1 MRRYSKLNFSAN
13 TGKKRGV
20 ISMKFM
26 MDLYGNGLLLGE
38 KTLDSLWMRQNL
50 TMNNIANVD
59 TPGFKSQYMTFE
71 NELAQKIRS
80 ALTVKKTSMKNVARG
95 IENMRPSVHTT
106 LNESTRLDE
115 NNVDMDQEQVELA
128 RTAYE
133 YQFMISSVSSDL
145 SRLRSAAKNF

>member
-1 MRRYSKLNFSAN
+1 
-13 TGKKRGV
+13 
-20 ISMKFM
+20 M

-145 SRLRSAAKNF
+145 SRLRSAAKTFKSYKLYS

>member
-1 MRRYSKLNFSAN
+1 
-13 TGKKRGV
+13 
-20 ISMKFM
+20 M

-71 NELAQKIRS
+71 NELARKIQSARS
-80 ALTVKKTSMKNVARG
+80 VKKTSMKNVARG

-133 YQFMISSVSSDL
+133 YQFMISSVISDL

>member
-1 MRRYSKLNFSAN
+1 
-13 TGKKRGV
+13 
-20 ISMKFM
+20 M

-71 NELAQKIRS
+71 NELARKIQS
-80 ALTVKKTSMKNVARG
+80 ALSVKKTSMKNVARA

-106 LNESTRLDE
+106 LNESTRLHE

>member
-1 MRRYSKLNFSAN
+1 
-13 TGKKRGV
+13 
-20 ISMKFM
+20 M

-80 ALTVKKTSMKNVARG
+80 ALTVKKASMKHVARG

>member
-1 MRRYSKLNFSAN
+1 
-13 TGKKRGV
+13 
-20 ISMKFM
+20 M

-59 TPGFKSQYMTFE
+59 TPGVKSQYMTFE

-80 ALTVKKTSMKNVARG
+80 ALTVQKASMKNVARG

>member
-1 MRRYSKLNFSAN
+1 
-13 TGKKRGV
+13 
-20 ISMKFM
+20 M

-80 ALTVKKTSMKNVARG
+80 ALTVQKASMKNVARG

-133 YQFMISSVSSDL
+133 YQYMISSESSDL

>member
-1 MRRYSKLNFSAN
+1 
-13 TGKKRGV
+13 
-20 ISMKFM
+20 M

-145 SRLRSAAKNF
+145 SRLRSALLNHTNYTVKEKI

>member
-1 MRRYSKLNFSAN
+1 
-13 TGKKRGV
+13 
-20 ISMKFM
+20 M

-50 TMNNIANVD
+50 TMNTIANVD
-59 TPGFKSQYMTFE
+59 TPGLKSQHMTFE
-71 NELAQKIRS
+71 NELARKIQS
-80 ALTVKKTSMKNVARG
+80 ALSVKKTSMKNVARG

>member
-1 MRRYSKLNFSAN
+1 
-13 TGKKRGV
+13 
-20 ISMKFM
+20 M

-50 TMNNIANVD
+50 TMNSIANVD

-80 ALTVKKTSMKNVARG
+80 ALTVQKASMKNVARG

>member
-1 MRRYSKLNFSAN
+1 
-13 TGKKRGV
+13 
-20 ISMKFM
+20 M

-50 TMNNIANVD
+50 TMNNIANVH

-71 NELAQKIRS
+71 NELARKNQS
-80 ALTVKKTSMKNVARG
+80 ALSVKKTSMKNVARG

>member
-1 MRRYSKLNFSAN
+1 
-13 TGKKRGV
+13 
-20 ISMKFM
+20 M

-50 TMNNIANVD
+50 TMNKIANVD
-59 TPGFKSQYMTFE
+59 TTGFKAHYMTFE
-71 NELAQKIRS
+71 NELARKIQS
-80 ALTVKKTSMKNVARG
+80 ALSVKKTSMKNVARG

>member
-1 MRRYSKLNFSAN
+1 
-13 TGKKRGV
+13 
-20 ISMKFM
+20 M

-95 IENMRPSVHTT
+95 IENMRPSVHIT

>member
-1 MRRYSKLNFSAN
+1 
-13 TGKKRGV
+13 
-20 ISMKFM
+20 M

-71 NELAQKIRS
+71 NELARKIQS
-80 ALTVKKTSMKNVARG
+80 ALSVKKTSMKNVARG
-95 IENMRPSVHTT
+95 IENMRPSVHNT

>member
-1 MRRYSKLNFSAN
+1 
-13 TGKKRGV
+13 
-20 ISMKFM
+20 M

-80 ALTVKKTSMKNVARG
+80 ALTVQKASMKNVARG

-106 LNESTRLDE
+106 LNEATRLDE

-133 YQFMISSVSSDL
+133 YQYMISSVSSDL

>member
-1 MRRYSKLNFSAN
+1 
-13 TGKKRGV
+13 
-20 ISMKFM
+20 M

-71 NELAQKIRS
+71 NELAQ
-80 ALTVKKTSMKNVARG
+80 KTSMKNVARG

>member
-1 MRRYSKLNFSAN
+1 
-13 TGKKRGV
+13 
-20 ISMKFM
+20 M

-71 NELAQKIRS
+71 IELAQKIRS
-80 ALTVKKTSMKNVARG
+80 ALTVQKASMKNVARG

-133 YQFMISSVSSDL
+133 YQYMISSVSSDL

>member
-1 MRRYSKLNFSAN
+1 
-13 TGKKRGV
+13 
-20 ISMKFM
+20 M

-95 IENMRPSVHTT
+95 IENMSVHTT

>member
-1 MRRYSKLNFSAN
+1 
-13 TGKKRGV
+13 
-20 ISMKFM
+20 M

-80 ALTVKKTSMKNVARG
+80 ALTVKKTPMKDVARG

>member
-1 MRRYSKLNFSAN
+1 
-13 TGKKRGV
+13 
-20 ISMKFM
+20 M

-80 ALTVKKTSMKNVARG
+80 AITVKKASMKNVARG

-115 NNVDMDQEQVELA
+115 NNVDMDQEPMS
-128 RTAYE
+128 
-133 YQFMISSVSSDL
+133 FS
-145 SRLRSAAKNF
+145 

>member
-1 MRRYSKLNFSAN
+1 
-13 TGKKRGV
+13 
-20 ISMKFM
+20 M

-80 ALTVKKTSMKNVARG
+80 ALTVQKASMKNVARG

-133 YQFMISSVSSDL
+133 YQYMFSSVSSDL

>member
-1 MRRYSKLNFSAN
+1 
-13 TGKKRGV
+13 
-20 ISMKFM
+20 M

-80 ALTVKKTSMKNVARG
+80 ALTVQKASMKNVARG

-106 LNESTRLDE
+106 LNKSTRLDE

>member
-1 MRRYSKLNFSAN
+1 
-13 TGKKRGV
+13 
-20 ISMKFM
+20 M

-95 IENMRPSVHTT
+95 IENMRLSVHTT

>member
-1 MRRYSKLNFSAN
+1 
-13 TGKKRGV
+13 
-20 ISMKFM
+20 M

-106 LNESTRLDE
+106 LNESGVSL
-115 NNVDMDQEQVELA
+115 LA
-128 RTAYE
+128 FEVYAFYIKSVARSFYSQLLLLWIPMRTK
-133 YQFMISSVSSDL
+133 FPLCFL
-145 SRLRSAAKNF
+145 SAFFLMLFLIPFI

>member
-1 MRRYSKLNFSAN
+1 
-13 TGKKRGV
+13 
-20 ISMKFM
+20 M

-71 NELAQKIRS
+71 NELARKIQS
-80 ALTVKKTSMKNVARG
+80 ALSVKKTSMKNVARG

-115 NNVDMDQEQVELA
+115 NNVDMDQEQVELV

-133 YQFMISSVSSDL
+133 YQFMLSSVSSDL

>member
-1 MRRYSKLNFSAN
+1 
-13 TGKKRGV
+13 
-20 ISMKFM
+20 M

-71 NELAQKIRS
+71 NELARKIQS
-80 ALTVKKTSMKNVARG
+80 ALSVKKTSMKNVARG

-133 YQFMISSVSSDL
+133 DQYMISSVSSDL

>member
-1 MRRYSKLNFSAN
+1 
-13 TGKKRGV
+13 
-20 ISMKFM
+20 M

-106 LNESTRLDE
+106 LNGSTRLDE

-145 SRLRSAAKNF
+145 SRLRSAAKIF

>member
-1 MRRYSKLNFSAN
+1 
-13 TGKKRGV
+13 
-20 ISMKFM
+20 M

-80 ALTVKKTSMKNVARG
+80 ALTVQKASMKNVARV

>member
-1 MRRYSKLNFSAN
+1 
-13 TGKKRGV
+13 
-20 ISMKFM
+20 M

-71 NELAQKIRS
+71 NELARKIQS
-80 ALTVKKTSMKNVARG
+80 ALSVKKTSMKNVARG
-95 IENMRPSVHTT
+95 IENMRSSVHTT

>member
-1 MRRYSKLNFSAN
+1 MMTNLM
-13 TGKKRGV
+13 T
-20 ISMKFM
+20 IS
-26 MDLYGNGLLLGE
+26 
-38 KTLDSLWMRQNL
+38 
-50 TMNNIANVD
+50 
-59 TPGFKSQYMTFE
+59 
-71 NELAQKIRS
+71 
-80 ALTVKKTSMKNVARG
+80 VKKASISSKPTTVYLSCPPLCGLFSIQQNANGGLSYKVKNVARG